1 MNRKCRD
8 LCCFVLFV
16 FYYAAIIGLGIYLKL
31 WGNWSKRTI
40 MFEPF
45 DHMRRRCGHGQDEYA
60 DKLATDYSKLIAQKS
75 DFYYMCT
82 VINKLY
88 DQSFHCDDFKDIGQN
103 ETTLELARKF
113 SS

>member
-8 LCCFVLFV
+8 VLCFILFV

-31 WGNWSKRTI
+31 WENWSKRTI

-45 DHMRRRCGHGQDEYA
+45 DHMRRRCGHERDEYV
-60 DKLATDYSKLIAQKS
+60 DQLATDYSKLISQSS

-88 DQSFHCDDFKDIGQN
+88 KQDFQCAD
-103 ETTLELARKF
+103 F
-113 SS
+113 